1 MLEHPPI
8 MMNLPDKNSKDS
20 TALEHVVDP
29 AAVKTMV
36 TKGAKILTFFV
47 LKRHNLTSLIKPPGS
62 Y

>member
-8 MMNLPDKNSKDS
+8 MMNLPDKNSKYS

-29 AAVKTMV
+29 ASVKNMA

>member
-29 AAVKTMV
+29 ASVKNMA

-47 LKRHNLTSLIKPPGS
+47 LKRHNLTSLIKPPEL